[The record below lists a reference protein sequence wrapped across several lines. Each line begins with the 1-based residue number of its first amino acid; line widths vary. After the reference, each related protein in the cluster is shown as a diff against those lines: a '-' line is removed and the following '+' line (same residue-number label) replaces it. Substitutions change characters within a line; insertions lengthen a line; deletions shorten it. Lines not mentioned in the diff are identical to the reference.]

1 MSEKTKGLWLGL
13 VIGAAIGA
21 ATTSFICMDDL
32 AEAKKIRE
40 IAAEQQALLDK
51 YADQNKEMME
61 LIDEL
66 MAEKD
71 GEAGDEPMAE
81 KGGEV

>member
-13 VIGAAIGA
+13 VIGTVIGT
-21 ATTSFICMDDL
+21 ATTSFICMDNL
-32 AEAKKIRE
+32 AEAKQIRE